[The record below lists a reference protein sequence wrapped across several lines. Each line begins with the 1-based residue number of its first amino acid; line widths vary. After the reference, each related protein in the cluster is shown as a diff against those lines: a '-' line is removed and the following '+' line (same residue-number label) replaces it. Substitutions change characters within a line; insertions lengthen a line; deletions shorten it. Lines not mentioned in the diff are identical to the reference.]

1 MLEQRGVSMPLHPE
15 AAEAIRIAGDLPTD
29 LPPSRLRVAYT
40 ESRLKLLA
48 DKPGVATT
56 YELTIP
62 TDFGPLPC
70 RFYRPTKDAAPCPVM
85 VYYHGGGFMLGSLE
99 LYDTTCRRLAVRSG
113 CAVLSVGY
121 RLAPETQFPG
131 AVEDAY
137 AAALWAS
144 RNTARLGADPARLV
158 LAGDSAGGNLAAVVS
173 QMALDSGDFPV
184 ALQILIYPMTDMSR
198 EYPSHQRNASGYMLT
213 TKALH
218 WFMDNYIPDHADRLD
233 HRASPILRPDLTGL
247 PPALVISAE
256 FDPLVDECA
265 AYADRLAAAGV
276 AVRHVCFAGMIHPFL
291 TLSGIVTDSARA
303 EDLIAQS
310 VAAL

>member
-1 MLEQRGVSMPLHPE
+1 MPLHPE
-15 AAEAIRIAGDLPTD
+15 AVEAIRIAGDLPAD
-29 LPPSRLRVAYT
+29 LPPSRLRAVYS

-48 DKPGVATT
+48 EKPAVAIT
-56 YELTIP
+56 YELAIP
-62 TDFGPLPC
+62 TDYGPLPC
-70 RFYRPTKDAAPCPVM
+70 RFYRPTKDPVPCPVM
-85 VYYHGGGFMLGSLE
+85 VYYHGGGFMLGTLE
-99 LYDTTCRRLAVRSG
+99 LYDTTCRRLAVKSG

-144 RNTARLGADPARLV
+144 RNASRLNIDSRRLV

-173 QMALDSGDFPV
+173 QMAQDGGELPV
-184 ALQILIYPMTDMSR
+184 ALQVLIYPMTDMSR
-198 EYPSHQRNASGYMLT
+198 QYPSHERNASGYMLT

-218 WFMDNYIPDHADRLD
+218 WFIDNYVPDPADRLD
-233 HRASPILRPDLTGL
+233 PRASPILRPDLKGQ

-256 FDPLVDECA
+256 FDPLVDECT
-265 AYADRLAAAGV
+265 AYADRLAAANV

-291 TLSGIVTDSARA
+291 TLSGIVTDSAKA
-303 EDLIAQS
+303 ENLIAES
-310 VAAL
+310 VRAL

>member
-1 MLEQRGVSMPLHPE
+1 MPLHPE

-29 LPPSRLRVAYT
+29 LPPSRLRMAYT
-40 ESRLKLLA
+40 DSRLKLLA
-48 DKPGVATT
+48 EKPGVAIT
-56 YELTIP
+56 YELAIP
-62 TDFGPLPC
+62 TDYGPLPC
-70 RFYRPTKDAAPCPVM
+70 RFYRPTKDTKPRPVM
-85 VYYHGGGFMLGSLE
+85 VYYHGGGFMLGSPE

-113 CAVLSVGY
+113 CALLSVGY

-131 AVEDAY
+131 AVEDGY
-137 AAALWAS
+137 AAARWAS
-144 RNTARLGADPARLV
+144 RNAARLGADPAKLV
-158 LAGDSAGGNLAAVVS
+158 LAGDSAGGNLAAVAA
-173 QMALDSGDFPV
+173 QMALDSGEFPV
-184 ALQILIYPMTDMSR
+184 ALQVLVYPMTDMSR

-233 HRASPILRPDLTGL
+233 PRASPILRPDLKGL

-276 AVRHVCFAGMIHPFL
+276 PTKHVCFAGMIHPFL
-291 TLSGIVTDSARA
+291 TLSGIVKDSAKA
-303 EDLIAQS
+303 EDLIAEA
-310 VAAL
+310 VRAV

>member
-1 MLEQRGVSMPLHPE
+1 MPLHPE

-29 LPPSRLRVAYT
+29 LPPSRLRAAYT
-40 ESRLKLLA
+40 ESRLQLLA
-48 DKPGVATT
+48 EKPGVAVT
-56 YELTIP
+56 YELAIP
-62 TDFGPLPC
+62 SDYGPLPC
-70 RFYRPTKDAAPCPVM
+70 RFYRPTRDTAPCPIL

-99 LYDTTCRRLAVRSG
+99 LYDTTCRRLAVKSG
-113 CAVLSVGY
+113 CAVLNVGY

-144 RNTARLGADPARLV
+144 RNAARLGIDPARLV
-158 LAGDSAGGNLAAVVS
+158 VGGDSAGGNLAAVVS
-173 QMALDSGDFPV
+173 QMAQDSGDFSI
-184 ALQILIYPMTDMSR
+184 ALQVLVYPMTDMSR

-233 HRASPILRPDLTGL
+233 PRASPTLRPDLKGQ
-247 PPALVISAE
+247 PPALVIGAE
-256 FDPLVDECA
+256 FDPLADECA

-276 AVRHVCFAGMIHPFL
+276 PVTHVCFPGMIHPFL
-291 TLSGIVTDSARA
+291 TLSGIVTDSAKA
-303 EDLIAQS
+303 EDLIAG
-310 VAAL
+310 AIRAL

>member
-1 MLEQRGVSMPLHPE
+1 MPLHPE
-15 AAEAIRIAGDLPTD
+15 AVEAIRVAGDLSTD

-40 ESRLKLLA
+40 DSRLKLLA
-48 DKPGVATT
+48 KKPGVAIT
-56 YELTIP
+56 YELAIP
-62 TDFGPLPC
+62 TNYGPLPC
-70 RFYRPTKDAAPCPVM
+70 RFYRPTKDPKPCPLM
-85 VYYHGGGFMLGSLE
+85 VYYHGGGFMLGSPE

-113 CAVLSVGY
+113 CTLLSVGY

-144 RNTARLGADPARLV
+144 RNAARLGADPAKLV
-158 LAGDSAGGNLAAVVS
+158 LAGDSAGGNLAAVVA
-173 QMALDSGDFPV
+173 QMALDSGEFPV
-184 ALQILIYPMTDMSR
+184 ALQVLVYPMTDMSR
-198 EYPSHQRNASGYMLT
+198 EYPSHRRNASGYMLT

-233 HRASPILRPDLTGL
+233 PRASPILRPDLKGL

-265 AYADRLAAAGV
+265 AYAERLAAAKV
-276 AVRHVCFAGMIHPFL
+276 AVKNVCFSGMIHPFL
-291 TLSGIVTDSARA
+291 TLSGIVKDSAKA
-303 EDLIAQS
+303 EELIAEA
-310 VAAL
+310 VRAL